1 MMKRVCLVLALVLV
15 VGGFNLGF
23 AQQSGYIE
31 PTSANYRKI
40 VDGKQVDLYT
50 IKNGKGMVVKITNY
64 GAKIEQIMVRDRNGT
79 FADVV
84 QGYESIDK
92 ALGGQGS
99 MGAFVGRY
107 ANRIGGAKFTLD
119 GKEYQLAK
127 NNGENTL
134 HGGEKGSRFCVYDAH
149 QINDS
154 SVEMFYTYKDGEENF
169 PGTLA
174 TRVCYG
180 VTKDNALVVDYQAY
194 SVDKNTV
201 ANFTTHSFF
210 NLSGNLGSEILD
222 HVIFVNASRFLPIN
236 SGLIPTGELAPVE
249 NTPMDFRVP
258 TPFGARIKSDFE
270 QLKLAGGYDHH
281 WVLDKKTPNELSRA
295 AMCVG
300 AQVRSVHGS
309 LYDRTGLAGPHRKQ
323 PRGKG
328 PPRCREGLDIHFPLG
343 LQHGAFPVP
352 RFSEQ
357 AGFPHDGDQGR
368 RVVFRK
374 NGIQVLS
381 EVSIVR
387 ERSIRLYLQ
396 SCQGTVQFH

>member
-1 MMKRVCLVLALVLV
+1 MKKVCLVLALVLV
-15 VGGFNLGF
+15 VGGFHLGF
-23 AQQSGYIE
+23 AQQSGYVE
-31 PTSANYRKI
+31 PTSANYSKI

-50 IKNGKGMVVKITNY
+50 IKNGRGMVVKITNY

-92 ALGGQGS
+92 AIGGQGS

-119 GKEYQLAK
+119 GKEYLLAK

-174 TRVCYG
+174 TRVCYQ
-180 VTKDNALVVDYQAY
+180 VTKDNSLVVDYQAY
-194 SVDKNTV
+194 SVNKNTV
-201 ANFTTHSFF
+201 ANFTSHCFF

-222 HVIFVNASRFLPIN
+222 HVIYVNASRFLPIN
-236 SGLIPTGELAPVE
+236 SGLIPTGELASVE

-258 TPFGARIKSDFE
+258 TTFGARIKSDFE
-270 QLKLAGGYDHH
+270 QIKLAGGYDNH
-281 WVLDKKTPNELSRA
+281 WVLDKKTPNALSRA
-295 AMCVG
+295 AMAWDPKSGRLMEVYTTEPG
-300 AQVRSVHGS
+300 LQVH
-309 LYDRTGLAGPHRKQ
+309 TGNNLEGKT
-323 PRGKG
+323 PRDVGKG
-328 PPRCREGLDIHFPLG
+328 STFIFRSGFNMEASRFPDSPNKP
-343 LQHGAFPVP
+343 AFPTTVIKAGEW
-352 RFSEQ
+352 FS
-357 AGFPHDGDQGR
+357 GR
-368 RVVFRK
+368 TIYKFSVK
-374 NGIQVLS
+374 
-381 EVSIVR
+381 
-387 ERSIRLYLQ
+387 
-396 SCQGTVQFH
+396 

>member
-1 MMKRVCLVLALVLV
+1 MKRACFVLALVLV
-15 VGGFNLGF
+15 VGSFHLGF
-23 AQQSGYIE
+23 AQSSYIE
-31 PTSANYRKI
+31 PTSDNYRKI

-92 ALGGQGS
+92 ALNGQGS

-134 HGGEKGSRFCVYDAH
+134 HGGNKGSRFCVYDAH

-174 TRVCYG
+174 TRVCYQ
-180 VTKDNALVVDYQAY
+180 VTKNNSLVVDYQAY

-222 HVIFVNASRFLPIN
+222 HVIFVNASRYLPIN
-236 SGLIPTGELAPVE
+236 SGLIPTGELASVE

-258 TPFGARIKSDFE
+258 MTFGARIKSDFE
-270 QLKLAGGYDHH
+270 QIKLAGGYDNH
-281 WVLDKKTPNELSRA
+281 WVLDKKTPNALSRA
-295 AMCVG
+295 AMAWDPKSGRLMDVYTTEPG
-300 AQVRSVHGS
+300 LQVH
-309 LYDRTGLAGPHRKQ
+309 TGNNLEGKA
-323 PRGKG
+323 PRDVGKG
-328 PPRCREGLDIHFPLG
+328 STFIFRSGFNMEPSRFPDSPNKP
-343 LQHGAFPVP
+343 AFPTTVIKAGEW
-352 RFSEQ
+352 FS
-357 AGFPHDGDQGR
+357 GR
-368 RVVFRK
+368 
-374 NGIQVLS
+374 
-381 EVSIVR
+381 
-387 ERSIRLYLQ
+387 
-396 SCQGTVQFH
+396 TVYKFSVK

>member
-1 MMKRVCLVLALVLV
+1 METTERKEGFVMMKRVCWVLALVLV
-15 VGGFNLGF
+15 VTGVNLGF
-23 AQQSGYIE
+23 AQQSGYVE
-31 PTSANYRKI
+31 PTSANYTKI

-50 IKNGKGMVVKITNY
+50 IRNGKGMVVKITNY
-64 GAKIEQIMVRDRNGT
+64 GAKIEQILVPDKNGT

-107 ANRIGGAKFTLD
+107 ANRIGGARFTLD

-134 HGGEKGSRFCVYDAH
+134 HGGAKGSRFCVYDAH

-174 TRVCYG
+174 TRVYYG
-180 VTKDNALVVDYQAY
+180 VTEDNALVVDYQAY

-201 ANFTTHSFF
+201 GNFTTHSFF

-236 SGLIPTGELAPVE
+236 NGLIPTGELAPVE
-249 NTPMDFRVP
+249 NTPMDFRAP
-258 TPFGARIKSDFE
+258 TAFGARIKSDYE
-270 QLKLAGGYDHH
+270 QLKLAGGYDHQ
-281 WVLDKKTPNELSRA
+281 WVLNKKTPNELSRA
-295 AMCVG
+295 AFAWEPKFGRFMEVYTTEPG
-300 AQVRSVHGS
+300 LQVH
-309 LYDRTGLAGPHRKQ
+309 TGNNLEGKT
-323 PRGKG
+323 PRDVGKG
-328 PPRCREGLDIHFPLG
+328 STFIFRSGFNMEPSRFPDSPNKP
-343 LQHGAFPVP
+343 AFPTTVIKAGQW
-352 RFSEQ
+352 FS
-357 AGFPHDGDQGR
+357 G
-368 RVVFRK
+368 K
-374 NGIQVLS
+374 
-381 EVSIVR
+381 
-387 ERSIRLYLQ
+387 
-396 SCQGTVQFH
+396 TVYKFSVK